1 MLIRG
6 YAEGLRPKPIA
17 VDDDGQLRVVGGVH
31 EPLGYQQLTS
41 LASAAALTVPSG
53 ARWAWLQAE
62 AADVR
67 WRDDGSN
74 PTASVGM
81 LLKNGAGLIYDGSLN
96 ALRLIEVSA
105 SATINVAYY
114 G

>member
-1 MLIRG
+1 MIRG
-6 YAEGLRPKPIA
+6 YSESGRPRPIV

-41 LASAAALTVPSG
+41 LASAAALTVPTG
-53 ARWAWLQAE
+53 ARLALVQVE
-62 AADVR
+62 SADVR
-67 WRDDGSN
+67 WRDDGTN
-74 PTASVGM
+74 PTTSVGM
-81 LLKNGAGLIYDGSLN
+81 LLKNGAGLVYDGSLS

-105 SATINVAYY
+105 SAKVNVAYY